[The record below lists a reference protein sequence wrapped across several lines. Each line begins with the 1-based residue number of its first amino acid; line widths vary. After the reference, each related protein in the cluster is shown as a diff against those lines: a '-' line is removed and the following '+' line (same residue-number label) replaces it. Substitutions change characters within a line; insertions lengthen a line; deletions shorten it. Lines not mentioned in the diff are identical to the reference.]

1 MRKSIDIQ
9 AKCPHFVILFVVL
22 ISDGG
27 DKMSV
32 MSPKLSEVLVKT
44 TRAKDIDDALNKI
57 FSEYLELKLKKLQQT
72 IEEFEKKWDMSFEKF
87 KKRTKEN
94 TLKSDIYSFDTE
106 KDYWQWEEVVTL
118 RKHYEKIQGQWI

>member
-9 AKCPHFVILFVVL
+9 AKCPHFAILFVVVM
-22 ISDGG
+22 SDGG

-106 KDYWQWEEVVTL
+106 KDYWQWEEAVTL